1 MTPEIAAMMR
11 VNLTNRADQ
20 MDALA
25 GRAKSD
31 DDAELFRR
39 GAEKYRRLLTTL
51 PDEPKEPADHVLPL
65 CRVSSVGRASDS

>member
-25 GRAKSD
+25 TKAKSD

-39 GAEKYRRLLTTL
+39 GAEKYRRLLGTL
-51 PDEPKEPADHVLPL
+51 PLTPLDHEPTAGIAVQNPPPSAL
-65 CRVSSVGRASDS
+65 